1 MMKKLY
7 FAPVFIIVLVFFG
20 QSASAEVTVELEP
33 SSRVILHVDPDMSI
47 DQIVRKIYPTE
58 VELWLEIKNKLIELN
73 PYSFHPNSDRL
84 VAGSRLKL
92 VEIKRITEQEISNK
106 NKVGYVVRQQGE
118 VTVKD
123 LNGETQTLEIN
134 SPIYEGDRIT
144 TGMGS
149 TAFIAM
155 DDGAEI
161 YLKEDSV
168 VKISTYIITS
178 GFDENSSSILD
189 LIRGGLRKITGSI
202 GASALSN
209 YQVQTGLATIGIR
222 GTEYVIKLCK
232 LDDCNQTVGRNDPDA
247 KLHAVVLEGII
258 TLTTEDDVQILM
270 ALGEYGTA
278 SHEELVVLND
288 VTVPPGLLDS
298 EESTQFNITIP
309 QQQEKV
315 DESSSKGSNLWK
327 WIIGIILIG
336 VGI

>member
-7 FAPVFIIVLVFFG
+7 IAPILIIVFVFFS
-20 QSASAEVTVELEP
+20 QSASAGVTVELEP
-33 SSRVILHVDPDMSI
+33 SSRVILHVDPNMSI

-58 VELWLEIKNKLIELN
+58 VELWLDIKNKLIELN
-73 PYSFHPNSDRL
+73 PASFHPNSDQL
-84 VAGSRLKL
+84 IEGSRLKL
-92 VEIKRITEQEISNK
+92 VEIRRIAEQIINNK
-106 NKVGYVVRQQGE
+106 SKVGYVVSQKGQ

-161 YLKEDSV
+161 YLKQDSV
-168 VKISTYIITS
+168 VKISTYVITS
-178 GFDENSSSILD
+178 GFDKDSSSILD

-247 KLHAVVLEGII
+247 KLHAAVLEGII
-258 TLTTEDDVQILM
+258 TLTTEDDMQILM
-270 ALGEYGTA
+270 AVGEYGTA

-288 VTVPPGLLDS
+288 APVPSGLLDS
-298 EESTQFNITIP
+298 EESTQFNISTP

-315 DESSSKGSNLWK
+315 DESSDNSVWG
-327 WIIGIILIG
+327 WILGILLIAAG
-336 VGI
+336 L

>member
-1 MMKKLY
+1 MKKLY
-7 FAPVFIIVLVFFG
+7 FAPLTIIALVLFA
-20 QSASAEVTVELEP
+20 QSAVAQVTVELEP
-33 SSRVILHVDPDMSI
+33 SSRVILHVDPGMSI
-47 DQIVRKIYPTE
+47 DQIVRKVYPTE
-58 VELWLEIKNKLIELN
+58 VELWLDIKNKLIELN

-92 VEIKRITEQEISNK
+92 VEVKRVTEQVVSNK
-106 NKVGYVVRQQGE
+106 SKVGYVARQKGR

-123 LNGETQTLEIN
+123 LNGETQILEIN

-144 TGMGS
+144 TSMGS

-161 YLKEDSV
+161 YLKEDSII
-168 VKISTYIITS
+168 KISTYVITS
-178 GFDENSSSILD
+178 GFDKDSSSVLD

-202 GASALSN
+202 GGSALSN

-232 LDDCNQTVGRNDPDA
+232 QDDCNQTVGRNDPDA
-247 KLHAVVLEGII
+247 KLHAVVLQGII

-270 ALGEYGTA
+270 AIGEYGTA
-278 SHEELVVLND
+278 SRDELAVIDD
-288 VTVPPGLLDS
+288 VAVSPGLLDT
-298 EESTQFNITIP
+298 EESTQFNVIIP

-315 DESSSKGSNLWK
+315 DDSSGSMWK
-327 WIIGIILIG
+327 WILGIILIA